1 MPTVHSPPPPD
12 RPFSATKANESHAFS
27 NHFLLLPLDP
37 QNGVSDSQREQL
49 RRDGLLCGF
58 LSWAMSLTRGQVVRY
73 TALLSGIAYGLVH
86 QGTLQKTHD
95 EEKVRKAGKDPRG
108 MP

>member
-1 MPTVHSPPPPD
+1 
-12 RPFSATKANESHAFS
+12 
-27 NHFLLLPLDP
+27 
-37 QNGVSDSQREQL
+37 
-49 RRDGLLCGF
+49 
-58 LSWAMSLTRGQVVRY
+58 MSLTRGQVVRY

-95 EEKVRKAGKDPRG
+95 EEKVRKAGEDPRG